1 MKTSA
6 VFFAVAA
13 LLIAA
18 ASGIASAQQTHQNQG
33 LPVLQQTLP
42 QVAGAVSWDALGK
55 AKPVKLKNKLST
67 EFPDDVMA
75 LNKRDVKLVGF
86 MMPLAPGDKQ
96 THFLMSYSPQTCA
109 FCMPSGPEGMV
120 EVKTASPVK
129 VTFEPLVMS
138 GKFEVLADDPGGV
151 YYRLTEA
158 GQVKP

>member
-1 MKTSA
+1 MKTYA
-6 VFFAVAA
+6 AFFVVAA
-13 LLIAA
+13 LLVAV
-18 ASGIASAQQTHQNQG
+18 ASGTAGAQQSHQSQG
-33 LPVLQQTLP
+33 LPVLQPAMP
-42 QVAGAVSWDALGK
+42 QVDGAVSWDALGK
-55 AKPVKLKNKLST
+55 AKPVKVKNKLST

-75 LNKRDVKLVGF
+75 LNRRDVKLVGF

-120 EVKTASPVK
+120 EVKTKTPVK

-151 YYRLTEA
+151 YYRLIDA